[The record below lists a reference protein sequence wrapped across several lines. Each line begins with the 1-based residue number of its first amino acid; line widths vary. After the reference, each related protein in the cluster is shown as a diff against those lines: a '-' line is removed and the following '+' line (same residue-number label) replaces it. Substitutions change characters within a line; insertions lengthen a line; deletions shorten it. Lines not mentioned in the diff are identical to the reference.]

1 MKEIINQLSEIE
13 KAASDIVFEAT
24 KKKESIFKE
33 VEEKKKTL
41 DFELEQEVKE
51 KANILNKSLHEKME
65 NDMIDLRSNTNE
77 SIEMIQ
83 EIYNT
88 KHNDI
93 AKDIMNRIIGV

>member
-51 KANILNKSLHEKME
+51 KANILFIVN
-65 NDMIDLRSNTNE
+65 
-77 SIEMIQ
+77 
-83 EIYNT
+83 
-88 KHNDI
+88 HNWS
-93 AKDIMNRIIGV
+93 KKKRKET